1 VSRRGP
7 SKAEL
12 KAQRKAGRSEA
23 RARGSA
29 EWDEHMVLEP
39 AQLRALLNHLDA
51 NLEDVPCEHTL
62 RLTLAW
68 AKDRGINTDRL
79 VPSLA
84 HFGGGCDCEVLANVN
99 PETRLDTRARY

>member
-1 VSRRGP
+1 MSRRGP

-12 KAQRKAGRSEA
+12 KAQRKAGRAEA
-23 RARGSA
+23 RARESA

-39 AQLRALLNHLDA
+39 EQLRALLSYLDA
-51 NLEDVPCEHTL
+51 NLADTPCEHTL

-68 AKDRGINTDRL
+68 ARERGIDKDRL

-84 HFGGGCDCEVLANVN
+84 HFGGGCDCEVLANVD
-99 PETRLDTRARY
+99 PEARLDTWARY